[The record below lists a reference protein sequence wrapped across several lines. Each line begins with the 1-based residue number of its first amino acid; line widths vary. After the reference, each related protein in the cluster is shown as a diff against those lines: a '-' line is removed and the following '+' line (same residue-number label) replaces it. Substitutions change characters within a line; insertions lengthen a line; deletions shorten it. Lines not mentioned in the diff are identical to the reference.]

1 MDKQKI
7 TFRDVKTPLI
17 ATGIAALVALIIV
30 IIVGTII
37 YNEKISDRRKI
48 ERVEML
54 GSGLGVLTVLSIAP
68 FWLIAA
74 SKIAKRR
81 RGESEGK

>member
-1 MDKQKI
+1 MDNQKI
-7 TFRDVKTPLI
+7 TLRDIKVPLI
-17 ATGIAALVALIIV
+17 ATGIATLLAVIAVIV
-30 IIVGTII
+30 IGTVIFR
-37 YNEKISDRRKI
+37 EKISDRRKM

-54 GSGLGVLTVLSIAP
+54 GSGLGVMTVIAVAP

-81 RGESEGK
+81 RGAGDGK